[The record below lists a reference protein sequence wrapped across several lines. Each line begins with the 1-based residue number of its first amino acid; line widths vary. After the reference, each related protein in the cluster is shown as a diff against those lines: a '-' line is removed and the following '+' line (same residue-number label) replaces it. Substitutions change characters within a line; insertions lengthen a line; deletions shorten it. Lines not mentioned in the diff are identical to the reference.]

1 MDKPRPDPDVEEA
14 RSLLAHADAE
24 RDPVRKLA
32 ALEEALDLLDVVEE
46 DSPEGSQEKTLA
58 RNLRRSYTR
67 RLLTQLVQLKSVDLL
82 TWFDYAQFLLL
93 RLQKDVESLLLDDP
107 GLKASYDQFLA
118 LWPVDVLDVLKR

>member
-1 MDKPRPDPDVEEA
+1 MAVDTDLEEA
-14 RSLLAHADAE
+14 RSLLAQADNE

-32 ALEEALDLLDVVEE
+32 ALEEALDLLELVEE
-46 DSPEGSQEKTLA
+46 DSPEGAKEKTLA

-67 RLLTQLVQLKSVDLL
+67 RLLTQLVQLRSVDLL
-82 TWFDYAQFLLL
+82 TWFDYAQFLLVRL
-93 RLQKDVESLLLDDP
+93 RKDVDAILLDDP

>member
-1 MDKPRPDPDVEEA
+1 MADPDVEEA

-46 DSPEGSQEKTLA
+46 DSPKGSQEKTLA

>member
-1 MDKPRPDPDVEEA
+1 MADPDVEEA

-46 DSPEGSQEKTLA
+46 DSAEGSQEKTLA

>member
-1 MDKPRPDPDVEEA
+1 MPNPDVEEA

-46 DSPEGSQEKTLA
+46 DSSEGSQEKTLA